1 MRFATRST
9 LLAVAVALACAATAH
24 AQDAQKTF
32 NAKGASEAQACD
44 AAMQQARDWVK
55 RGKSEGRARELL
67 DDGTCTCT
75 AAAGTQACTLT
86 VRASEVQR
94 EEEEER

>member
-1 MRFATRST
+1 MRIAPIAIALSAC
-9 LLAVAVALACAATAH
+9 LLAAPMAH
-24 AQDAQKTF
+24 AQDARKTF
-32 NAKGASEAQACD
+32 TGLGTSEKIACD
-44 AAMQQARDWVK
+44 AANKSARDWVK

>member
-24 AQDAQKTF
+24 AQDAQKPF
-32 NAKGASEAQACD
+32 NAKGASEA
-44 AAMQQARDWVK
+44 
-55 RGKSEGRARELL
+55 
-67 DDGTCTCT
+67 
-75 AAAGTQACTLT
+75 QACTLT

>member
-9 LLAVAVALACAATAH
+9 LLAVAVALACTATAH

-67 DDGTCTCT
+67 DDGKCTCT
-75 AAAGTQACTLT
+75 ASGGSQSCTLDVG
-86 VRASEVQR
+86 VRDEQH